1 MLHIRN
7 LEEGVELFKVLGSDI
22 RVNIILLLLKEKEI
36 EYSIHALG
44 GCTCAGLRL
53 KQDGK
58 EYPVNEILEVINS
71 YLDQKWMKVRQDD
84 KDPYILNVESKFDF
98 EK

>member
-1 MLHIRN
+1 MAN
-7 LEEGVELFKVLGSDI
+7 VVNFNMVVEI
-22 RVNIILLLLKEKEI
+22 NQLLKEKEI

-53 KQDGK
+53 RQDGK
-58 EYPVNEILEVINS
+58 EYPVNEILEVNNS

>member
-1 MLHIRN
+1 MAN
-7 LEEGVELFKVLGSDI
+7 VVNFNMVVEI
-22 RVNIILLLLKEKEI
+22 NQLLTEKEI

-53 KQDGK
+53 RQDGK
-58 EYPVNEILEVINS
+58 KYPVNEILEVINS

>member
-1 MLHIRN
+1 MAN
-7 LEEGVELFKVLGSDI
+7 VVNFNMVVEI
-22 RVNIILLLLKEKEI
+22 NQLLKEKEI
-36 EYSIHALG
+36 EYSIHALV

-53 KQDGK
+53 RQDGK
-58 EYPVNEILEVINS
+58 KYPVNEILEVINS

>member
-1 MLHIRN
+1 MAN
-7 LEEGVELFKVLGSDI
+7 VVNFNMVVEI
-22 RVNIILLLLKEKEI
+22 NQLLNEKEI

-53 KQDGK
+53 KQDGQ

>member
-1 MLHIRN
+1 M
-7 LEEGVELFKVLGSDI
+7 K
-22 RVNIILLLLKEKEI
+22 
-36 EYSIHALG
+36 
-44 GCTCAGLRL
+44 
-53 KQDGK
+53 
-58 EYPVNEILEVINS
+58 VINS